1 MTQSSAAQI
10 AAQLYPVYQ
19 PIFDFRRGRRRL
31 SSFECLTRGNAG
43 ISPSE
48 IFRLARATG
57 VERDLDRIC
66 ITACLRD
73 APREGRIS
81 LNVHAS
87 TLEDGR
93 DFIEFLA
100 HTASAHNV
108 LLSRI
113 IVEVLEHRT
122 LESVERLAAT
132 AMRLQSLGV
141 AIALDDLGIGGS
153 NFHML
158 IDLRPDIVKI
168 DRFFIAGCDSDP
180 RRAAVVRAI
189 ASLCKSFGCAIVAEG
204 VETPAEMKFVRDHR
218 INMVQG
224 FLLARPQLARELDA
238 AMRRGEFVVP
248 VGGGELPACNL

>member
-1 MTQSSAAQI
+1 MKEASAAQI
-10 AAQLYPVYQ
+10 AAQLHPVYQ

-31 SSFECLTRGNAG
+31 SSFECLTRGPTG
-43 ISPSE
+43 TSPSE
-48 IFRLARATG
+48 IFRLARTRG
-57 VERDLDRIC
+57 MERELDRIC
-66 ITACLRD
+66 MAACLRD
-73 APREGRIS
+73 APREGRLS

-100 HTASAHNV
+100 RTASAHRMP
-108 LLSRI
+108 LSRI

-132 AMRLQSLGV
+132 AVRLQSLGV

-158 IDLRPDIVKI
+158 IDLQPDIVKI
-168 DRFFIAGCDSDP
+168 DRFFIAGCDADP
-180 RRAAVVRAI
+180 RRGAVVKAI
-189 ASLCKSFGCAIVAEG
+189 ASLCRSFDCAIVAEG
-204 VETPAEMKFVRDHR
+204 VETPDEMKFVRDHR

-224 FLLARPQLARELDA
+224 FLLGRPQLARELDA
-238 AMRRGEFVVP
+238 AMERGDFVMP
-248 VGGGELPACNL
+248 VGGGELPF